1 MQNALRIV
9 IADDNYEFAK
19 FIKTILEKDERFKI
33 IGIAT
38 SDEEEIKLIQNH
50 KPDIV
55 ITDLKKAGKY
65 TSIKIIEKF
74 SNKKCKPIF
83 FVISGSATDYLKE
96 LIDLKVKYYLSKP
109 LNIKNLLDKINE
121 IYYEIL

>member
-1 MQNALRIV
+1 MQNVLRIV

-19 FIKTILEKDERFKI
+19 FIKTILEKDERFEI
-33 IGIAT
+33 IGIAP
-38 SDEEEIKLIQNH
+38 SDEEEIKLIQTH

-55 ITDLKKAGKY
+55 ITDLKKTGKY

-83 FVISGSATDYLKE
+83 FVISGSTTDYLKE
-96 LIDLKVKYYLSKP
+96 LIELKVKYYLSKP
-109 LNIKNLLDKINE
+109 INIKNLLDKLSE
-121 IYYEIL
+121 IYGEI

>member
-1 MQNALRIV
+1 MQNVLRIV

-19 FIKTILEKDERFKI
+19 FIKTILEKDERFEI

-50 KPDIV
+50 KTDIV

-83 FVISGSATDYLKE
+83 
-96 LIDLKVKYYLSKP
+96 
-109 LNIKNLLDKINE
+109 LLYQVLQLTI
-121 IYYEIL
+121 